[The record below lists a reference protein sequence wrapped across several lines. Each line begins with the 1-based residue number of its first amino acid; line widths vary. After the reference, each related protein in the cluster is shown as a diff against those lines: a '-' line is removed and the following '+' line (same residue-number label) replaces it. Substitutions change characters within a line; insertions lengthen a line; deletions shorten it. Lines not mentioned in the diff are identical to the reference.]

1 MTNEQFTTVLTMLPV
16 TRTDDGWWK
25 CERDQFLSLYVAHDG
40 VPLQIAK
47 VETLKAEGHLM
58 RAKTHRGEQYIIV
71 MEDLFGVAAEAPSA
85 VARKAGFANE

>member
-1 MTNEQFTTVLTMLPV
+1 MTNEQFTAVLSMLPV
-16 TRTDDGWWK
+16 AKAEEGWWK
-25 CERDQFLSLYVAHDG
+25 SERDQFLSLYVAHDG

-47 VETLKAEGHLM
+47 VETLKAEGHLV
-58 RAKTHRGEQYIIV
+58 RAKTHRGEQYVIV